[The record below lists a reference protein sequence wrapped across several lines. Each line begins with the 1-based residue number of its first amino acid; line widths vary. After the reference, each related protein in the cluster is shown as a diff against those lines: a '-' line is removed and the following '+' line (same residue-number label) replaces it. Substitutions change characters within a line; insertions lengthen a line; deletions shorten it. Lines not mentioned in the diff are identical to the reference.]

1 MNRCIGSKGFLN
13 VLAMLLVMAIAACTS
28 TKPVE
33 MTPEQL
39 QQKIINGYLIDPG
52 DNATIT
58 TRDGT
63 RHCCW
68 VRSITGD
75 SVVIAKGGDPESS
88 FATDTVE
95 VDRAPAASSP
105 VVIPISDI
113 VALDKTELTDGGKA
127 ATAAAG
133 VAAVGGL
140 YYLFWILPAVVVAAA
155 L

>member
-1 MNRCIGSKGFLN
+1 
-13 VLAMLLVMAIAACTS
+13 MLVVMAITACTT

-33 MTPEQL
+33 VKPEHL
-39 QQKIINGYLIDPG
+39 QQKIIDGYIIDPG
-52 DNATIT
+52 DNVTIT

-140 YYLFWILPAVVVAAA
+140 YYLIWIILPAVVVAAA